1 MSGNSAFELVS
12 ERGWRRG
19 LGNML
24 QSEMGHWWKTRRCWV
39 NSLRWAG
46 IIGLILSIFLFQ
58 TPGAP
63 PTSEAVAALYAII
76 AGMIPAIAVIIMMQG
91 AIVGE
96 KENGTAAWVLSKPVT
111 RPAFMLS
118 KLIAN
123 SLGVLG
129 TMVVPPGVVAYTL
142 YAMVSGTPWNP
153 IVFLEAMGV
162 IFLFNFFFLS
172 LTLMLGTFF
181 NSRGPVIGIS
191 LGLLLGQQ
199 LLVGMLPSTGYVL
212 PWNLIL
218 PTGEQMN
225 AVVPC
230 LLLGSNN
237 YSAFSILF
245 IALESIVF
253 VLVGVYRFNREEY

>member
-1 MSGNSAFELVS
+1 
-12 ERGWRRG
+12 
-19 LGNML
+19 
-24 QSEMGHWWKTRRCWV
+24 
-39 NSLRWAG
+39 
-46 IIGLILSIFLFQ
+46 
-58 TPGAP
+58 
-63 PTSEAVAALYAII
+63 
-76 AGMIPAIAVIIMMQG
+76 
-91 AIVGE
+91 
-96 KENGTAAWVLSKPVT
+96 
-111 RPAFMLS
+111 
-118 KLIAN
+118 
-123 SLGVLG
+123 
-129 TMVVPPGVVAYTL
+129 
-142 YAMVSGTPWNP
+142 
-153 IVFLEAMGV
+153 
-162 IFLFNFFFLS
+162 
-172 LTLMLGTFF
+172 MLGTFF

>member
-24 QSEMGHWWKTRRCWV
+24 SSEMAHWWQTRRWWFNC
-39 NSLRWAG
+39 LLYAG
-46 IIGLILSIFLFQ
+46 IVGLILSGVLFG
-58 TPGAP
+58 TPGKP
-63 PTSEAVAALYAII
+63 PASDAVASLYAIL
-76 AGMIPAIAVIIMMQG
+76 AGMFPAISVIIMMQG
-91 AIVGE
+91 AVVGE
-96 KENGTAAWVLSKPVT
+96 KNEGTAAWVLSKPVT

-118 KLIAN
+118 KVIAN
-123 SLGVLG
+123 SLGVLV

-142 YAMVSGTPWNP
+142 YAAVSGTPWNLSAF
-153 IVFLEAMGV
+153 FLALGM
-162 IFLFNFFFLS
+162 IFLFNFYFLS

-181 NSRGPVIGIS
+181 NSRGPVIGIA
-191 LGLLLGQQ
+191 LGLLLMQQ
-199 LLVGMLPSTGYVL
+199 ILVGMLPSLGYIL

-230 LLLGSNN
+230 LLLGSHN
-237 YSAFSILF
+237 YSAIPILVVALESILF
-245 IALESIVF
+245 I
-253 VLVGVYRFNREEY
+253 LVGLYRFNREEF